1 MAKLKLP
8 KINKKSNIKA
18 KPRFNISCFRLKRNS
33 IKTKLIIFVCLM
45 SIVVIM
51 LLALV
56 NYFSLS
62 GGVKST
68 VNQMITPIT
77 TEAASDVSV
86 KISQLKI
93 KSDTALQ
100 KTLCSN
106 NIGTTKGSLSYLKY
120 MFNEYKLD
128 VKDFAMFK
136 LGDYFIGSDRFNA
149 ENAEALKELEVY
161 QKAKSKGVAVTEPI
175 PYEDGSGSEF
185 IIAVSGTSN
194 VTSYVLVMYYDAQI
208 LSDIVDSVQFSE
220 NSTAYIIN
228 SEGTI
233 IASNDISNVTN
244 KVNYN
249 TLAETDSSYKPIADL
264 QTLVMSGESG
274 SESIVFEGV
283 TSRVAYSPIEDSDWS
298 LILIGPE
305 SDFNGI
311 LKTTTTVI
319 IVFSVILIIAAF
331 ICTFIIMN
339 GVVNPIIGVT
349 SRLKA
354 LSDGDLSSD
363 TPVIKQ
369 KNEVGVLSES
379 LAATVTSLR
388 AYIEQISEALG
399 MIAEGNLAFE
409 MDGEFRGD
417 FVKIKE
423 SFNAIL
429 SQLRNTFGKISES
442 ANTVTLGAS
451 QVASG
456 SQLLSSGAAQQ
467 SEAVNEVSNR
477 MEDIVEHISDSVK
490 FASETE
496 VLAAN
501 IKDQIHSCNHE
512 MTKMLGSMD
521 DISKSSAQ
529 ISDII
534 RVIDDIAF
542 QTNILALNAAVE
554 AARAGDA
561 GLGFAVVADE
571 VRNLANMSA
580 DAAKQT
586 SELIEDSLRNVKRG
600 TAIAKTT
607 AESLDK
613 IVLGASEINDK
624 VKSIAESAEQQ
635 NKLISDIYNSVN
647 SVTVVIDSTTATA
660 EQSSAAASDM
670 SEQAEVL
677 RDMIDFFKIDFND
690 SSVEEDIS
698 GNEQEATPELDL
710 PVFDSDET
718 AEVDSELDFDSIG
731 SLGEP
736 SKEPSEPET
745 TDASDISDI
754 PDISDI
760 SDISDTSDNS
770 DITDN
775 SDNSETDEEVFFEPE
790 NAEENNQ

>member
-18 KPRFNISCFRLKRNS
+18 KSKFNISSFRLERNS
-33 IKTKLIIFVCLM
+33 IKTKLIRFVCLM
-45 SIVVIM
+45 SIGVVL
-51 LLALV
+51 LLAFV

-68 VNQMITPIT
+68 VNQMITPLT

-93 KSDTALQ
+93 KSDTAFQ

-106 NIGTTKGSLSYLKY
+106 NIGTSKGALSYLKY

-161 QKAKSKGVAVTEPI
+161 QKAKSKGIAITEPI

-194 VTSYVLVMYYDAQI
+194 VTSYVLVIYYDAQI

-249 TLAETDSSYKPIADL
+249 TLAETDSSYKPIAEL
-264 QTLVMSGESG
+264 QTLSMSGESG

-283 TSRVAYSPIEDSDWS
+283 KSRAAYSPIDDSDWS

-311 LKTTTTVI
+311 LKTTTTLI
-319 IVFSVILIIAAF
+319 IVISVVLLVAAF

-363 TPVIKQ
+363 TPVIKL

-442 ANTVTLGAS
+442 ANTVTIGAS

-456 SQLLSSGAAQQ
+456 SQLLSSGAARQ

-490 FASETE
+490 SASETE

-607 AESLDK
+607 AESLDR

-690 SSVEEDIS
+690 STAEEKIPE
-698 GNEQEATPELDL
+698 NEQEAPSELDL

-718 AEVDSELDFDSIG
+718 AEVDSKLDFDSIG

-736 SKEPSEPET
+736 SEEPAEPEN
-745 TDASDISDI
+745 TDATDISDI
-754 PDISDI
+754 PDT
-760 SDISDTSDNS
+760 SDTSDNS
-770 DITDN
+770 DITDI
-775 SDNSETDEEVFFEPE
+775 SDDSETDEEVFFEPE
-790 NAEENNQ
+790 NGEEGNK

>member
-1 MAKLKLP
+1 MLISVTIKSKNVLPEEGLVMVKLKKE
-8 KINKKSNIKA
+8 KIKKPSDIKA
-18 KPRFNISCFRLKRNS
+18 KRKFDISYFKLYRNS
-33 IKTKLIIFVCLM
+33 IKTKLIIFVCVM
-45 SIVVIM
+45 SLIVVL
-51 LLALV
+51 LLAFV

-62 GGVKST
+62 SGVKST

-77 TEAASDVSV
+77 TEAASDVGV
-86 KISQLKI
+86 KISMLKT
-93 KSDTALQ
+93 KSDTAFQ
-100 KTLCSN
+100 KTLCSS
-106 NIGTTKGSLSYLKY
+106 NIGTSKGALSYLKY
-120 MFNEYKLD
+120 MFNEYDLN
-128 VKDFAMFK
+128 VKDFAVFK
-136 LGDYFIGSDRFNA
+136 MGDFFIGSDRFDADSA
-149 ENAEALKELEVY
+149 EPLKDLEVY
-161 QKAKSKGVAVTEPI
+161 QTAKSKGIAVTEPI

-208 LSDIVDSVQFSE
+208 LSDIVNSVQFSE

-228 SEGTI
+228 SEGTM
-233 IASNDISNVTN
+233 IASNDINNVIN
-244 KVNYN
+244 GVNHN
-249 TLAETDSSYKPIADL
+249 ALAETDSSYAAIAEI
-264 QTLVMSGESG
+264 QTLAMSGESG
-274 SESIVFEGV
+274 SESIVVNGV
-283 TSRVAYSPIEDSDWS
+283 KSRVAYSPIENSDWS
-298 LILIGPE
+298 LILVGPE
-305 SDFNGI
+305 SDFNGT
-311 LKTTTTVI
+311 LKTTTTI
-319 IVFSVILIIAAF
+319 IVVFSIVLVVAAF
-331 ICTFIIMN
+331 VCTFIIMN

-349 SRLKA
+349 ARLKA
-354 LSDGDLSSD
+354 LSDGDLSAE

-379 LAATVTSLR
+379 LAATITSLR

-399 MIAEGNLAFE
+399 RIAEGNLAFE

-442 ANTVTLGAS
+442 ANTVTMGAS

-456 SQLLSSGAAQQ
+456 SQLLSDGAARQ
-467 SEAVNEVSNR
+467 SEAVSEVSNR
-477 MEDIVEHISDSVK
+477 MENIVEHISDSVK
-490 FASETE
+490 SASETE
-496 VLAAN
+496 VLAEN
-501 IKDQIHSCNHE
+501 IEEQINSCNHE
-512 MTKMLGSMD
+512 MTKMLSSME

-613 IVLGASEINDK
+613 IVLGASEINSK

-635 NKLISDIYNSVN
+635 NSLISDIYDSVN
-647 SVTVVIDSTTATA
+647 SVTVVIDNTTSTA

-670 SEQAEVL
+670 SNQAEVL
-677 RDMIDFFKIDFND
+677 RDMIDFFKIDFD
-690 SSVEEDIS
+690 EPTAPEETAS
-698 GNEQEATPELDL
+698 ENASPELDI

-718 AEVDSELDFDSIG
+718 TAVDSELDFDNIG
-731 SLGEP
+731 NLAENDGE
-736 SKEPSEPET
+736 EASENNESVPAEADPT
-745 TDASDISDI
+745 A
-754 PDISDI
+754 P
-760 SDISDTSDNS
+760 
-770 DITDN
+770 
-775 SDNSETDEEVFFEPE
+775 ETDEEVFFEPSDDE
-790 NAEENNQ
+790 NKE

>member
-18 KPRFNISCFRLKRNS
+18 KSKFNISSFRLDRNS
-33 IKTKLIIFVCLM
+33 IKTKLIRFVCLM
-45 SIVVIM
+45 SIGVVL
-51 LLALV
+51 LLAFV

-68 VNQMITPIT
+68 VNQMITPLT

-93 KSDTALQ
+93 KSDTAFQ

-106 NIGTTKGSLSYLKY
+106 NIGTSKGALSYLKY

-161 QKAKSKGVAVTEPI
+161 QKAKSKGIAVTEPI

-194 VTSYVLVMYYDAQI
+194 VTSYVLVIYYDAQI

-249 TLAETDSSYKPIADL
+249 TLAETDSSYKPIAEL
-264 QTLVMSGESG
+264 QALAMSGESG

-283 TSRVAYSPIEDSDWS
+283 KSRTAYSPIDDSDWS

-311 LKTTTTVI
+311 LKTTTTLI
-319 IVFSVILIIAAF
+319 IVISVVLLVAAF

-442 ANTVTLGAS
+442 ANTVTIGAS

-490 FASETE
+490 SASETE

-600 TAIAKTT
+600 TVIAKTT
-607 AESLDK
+607 AESLDR

-690 SSVEEDIS
+690 STAEEEIPK
-698 GNEQEATPELDL
+698 NEEEAPPELDL

-718 AEVDSELDFDSIG
+718 AEVDSKLDFDSIG

-736 SKEPSEPET
+736 SEEPSEPAN

-754 PDISDI
+754 PD
-760 SDISDTSDNS
+760 TSDNS
-770 DITDN
+770 DITDI
-775 SDNSETDEEVFFEPE
+775 SDDPETDEEVFFEPE
-790 NAEENNQ
+790 NEEEDNK